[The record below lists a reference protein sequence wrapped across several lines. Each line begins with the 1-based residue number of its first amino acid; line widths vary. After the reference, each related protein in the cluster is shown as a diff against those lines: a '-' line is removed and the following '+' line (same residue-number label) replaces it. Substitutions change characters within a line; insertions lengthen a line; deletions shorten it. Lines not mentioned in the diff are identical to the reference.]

1 MALTTTQTIGA
12 ASVVTVDV
20 GTFLNLVGNA
30 DWPDFMNRVL
40 AALGVAAI
48 AVLGEDSTVANF
60 ANRQALAK
68 KVRDDPTGRSK
79 ALVWA
84 VVDDNITAINST
96 DQALINR
103 ILAIWNTLAS

>member
-1 MALTTTQTIGA
+1 MALTTTQTIGVPA
-12 ASVVTVDV
+12 TVTVDV
-20 GTFLNLVGNA
+20 GTFFNLVGNA
-30 DWPDFMNRVL
+30 YWPDFMNRVL

-60 ANRQALAK
+60 ANRQAFAK
-68 KVRDDPTGRSK
+68 KVRDDPAGRGK
-79 ALVWA
+79 AIIWA
-84 VVDDNITAINST
+84 IVADNITVVNST